1 MVFVAI
7 DFETAN
13 YYRDSACE
21 IGLAWVENGRI
32 IKNKSANFLI
42 RPPTKYFKFTDL
54 HGIDW
59 SMVKNEPTFEKRWS
73 DIEPILESADFLVA
87 HNAPFDR
94 SVLNACCEAA
104 GLEMPDIPFRC
115 TLQIARQRWKLKPA
129 KLSDVCEF
137 LDIPYDLNKAHSALY
152 DAMLCAQIMIEAQRQ
167 R

>member
-21 IGLAWVENGRI
+21 IGLAWVEKGKI
-32 IKNKSANFLI
+32 IRNRSVGFRI
-42 RPPTKYFKFTDL
+42 RPPTDFFTFTHIHD
-54 HGIDW
+54 IDW
-59 SMVKNEPTFEKRWS
+59 SMVADEPTFEELWP
-73 DIEPILESADFLVA
+73 DIEPILKNADFLVA

-104 GLEMPDIPFRC
+104 GLEMPDIPFKC

-129 KLSDVCEF
+129 KLPDVCKF
-137 LDIPYDLNKAHSALY
+137 LDIPFNEEEYHSALY
-152 DAMLCAQIMIEAQRQ
+152 DAMLCAQIMIKAQR